1 MGRQAFRG
9 RLPQAPGHAA
19 DRRRQDDRTRRAADH
34 RSTSEDPAVLEQPFA
49 SAGTSHTGGP
59 IRSRAAG
66 SSASSKWMRTAET
79 EAWTSTGRCLFIRH
93 SRRHSG
99 SQPLR
104 PTGTRTSLIG
114 FLAVLITIG
123 PATAQPAGRTTAVD
137 HLRSLEVECGR
148 AFGHESA
155 LPPAGARPTKVTPPG
170 GFPAS
175 KGIRG
180 ALTPFSSRLG
190 SAVRPRGTR
199 MRRTGDLAGITCPSA
214 CGCPSRKRP
223 WRTAAC
229 SSSLAHTSRR

>member
-1 MGRQAFRG
+1 MVGRQAFRG

-49 SAGTSHTGGP
+49 SAGTSHTAGP

-148 AFGHESA
+148 AFGHERA
-155 LPPAGARPTKVTPPG
+155 LPARWALQNEVPLHEVFPDGRITETVSVTG
-170 GFPAS
+170 
-175 KGIRG
+175 R
-180 ALTPFSSRLG
+180 
-190 SAVRPRGTR
+190 
-199 MRRTGDLAGITCPSA
+199 CPWVLSTLNA
-214 CGCPSRKRP
+214 
-223 WRTAAC
+223 TAAGGRAQPWFNAQPRQ
-229 SSSLAHTSRR
+229 SESNSLNRATPW